1 MRIAV
6 CIKQV
11 PSGSARM
18 DRERGVL
25 LRTEA
30 AHTINPWDT
39 CAIEAALQAAENT
52 GSEVTALSMGPVSAA
67 EALREA
73 IAMGAQRGV
82 LLCDKVFAGADVLI
96 TAYTLAQGI
105 RVLGGFDLIFC
116 GQQTTDGDTAQLPF
130 SLAVQLDAHI
140 AGWVKKIESIG
151 ADGITVLQE
160 LSDGTQRLTLPFPA
174 VVAVGHEADTPR
186 LPTLKN
192 RLKAKSIEVQHLTL
206 SDMPDTDA
214 THYGLAASPTH
225 VVKVYENVVQ
235 AKAEVLQ
242 LSPQEAAALLC
253 AELKEAQHG

>member
-6 CIKQV
+6 CVKQV

-25 LRTEA
+25 LRGVAT
-30 AHTINPWDT
+30 HTLNPWDA
-39 CAIEAALQAAENT
+39 CAIEAALQAAEST
-52 GSEVTALSMGPVSAA
+52 GSKLTALSMGPASAT

-73 IAMGAQRGV
+73 IAMGANHGV
-82 LLCDKVFAGADVLI
+82 LLCDKAFAGADVLI

-130 SLAVQLDAHI
+130 SLAVQLGSHI
-140 AGWVKKIESIG
+140 AGWTKKIESVG

-160 LSDGTQRLTLPFPA
+160 LSDGTQRLILPFPA
-174 VVAVGHEADTPR
+174 VVAVGREAATPR

-192 RLKAKSIEVQHLTL
+192 KLRAKSAELRHLTL
-206 SDMPDTDA
+206 ADMPDTDA
-214 THYGLAASPTH
+214 AHYGLAASPTR

-235 AKAEVLQ
+235 TKAKALY
-242 LSPQEAAALLC
+242 LPPKEAAALLC
-253 AELKEAQHG
+253 AKLEEARHG